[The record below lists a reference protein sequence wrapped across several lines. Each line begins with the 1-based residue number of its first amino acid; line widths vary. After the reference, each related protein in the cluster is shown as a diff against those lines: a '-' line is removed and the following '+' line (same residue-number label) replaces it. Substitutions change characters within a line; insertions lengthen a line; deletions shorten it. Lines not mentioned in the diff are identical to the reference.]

1 LSTIDE
7 KASIGKG
14 TGTAGP
20 GASVHKG
27 SGDGPTATVI
37 VCTYNRVQWLSK
49 CLRSLEE
56 QVPRPDEIMVVDGP
70 STDGTRE
77 MLELLER
84 QGSITLVRQPK
95 LDGIS
100 AARNLG
106 LSQAK
111 GEIVCYIDDDAIAQ
125 PGWLASLLP
134 LYRDPQVG
142 GAGGP
147 VYDIEGRPAM
157 GRNAVAPDGQWFDES
172 KGESIEGLSQVMVGC
187 NMSFRRAALS
197 GVGGFDPY
205 FKFHQ
210 DETDACLAVLGAG
223 YKILYD
229 EGALVWHAWCE
240 GSYRKDKVKWYLRL
254 RYLWGRNNSYLVRK
268 HFGKQVRFADYFGSR
283 FMGFFTKRAPRADV
297 VKKEAASDTEDM
309 PRFFVAVGALSEA
322 FGLLKGWKDGGSAR
336 RT

>member
-1 LSTIDE
+1 MSEGE
-7 KASIGKG
+7 KDI
-14 TGTAGP
+14 TGTVVQGTKVE
-20 GASVHKG
+20 GK
-27 SGDGPTATVI
+27 DGKLTATAI
-37 VCTYNRVQWLSK
+37 VCTFNRVQWLSK
-49 CLRSLEE
+49 CLHALEQ

-77 MLELLER
+77 MLELLEK
-84 QGSITLVRQPK
+84 QGSITLVRQAK

-106 LSQAK
+106 LAQAR
-111 GEIVCYIDDDAIAQ
+111 GDIVCYIDDDAIAQ

-134 LYRDPQVG
+134 LYEDPRVG

-147 VYDIEGRPAM
+147 VYDAEGRPAM
-157 GRNAVAPDGQWFDES
+157 GRNVVAPDGQWFDQS

-187 NMSFRRAALS
+187 NMSFRRTALA

-223 YKILYD
+223 HKILYD

-240 GSYRKDKVKWYLRL
+240 GSYRRDRVKWYLRL

-268 HFGKQVRFADYFGSR
+268 HFTQVRFADFLGTR
-283 FMGFFTKRAPRADV
+283 FLGFFTSRAPRGEG
-297 VKKEAASDTEDM
+297 VKKEAASDTGNM
-309 PRFFVAVGALSEA
+309 PRFFVLVGAISEMY
-322 FGLLKGWKDGGSAR
+322 GLFKGWKDGGRAR